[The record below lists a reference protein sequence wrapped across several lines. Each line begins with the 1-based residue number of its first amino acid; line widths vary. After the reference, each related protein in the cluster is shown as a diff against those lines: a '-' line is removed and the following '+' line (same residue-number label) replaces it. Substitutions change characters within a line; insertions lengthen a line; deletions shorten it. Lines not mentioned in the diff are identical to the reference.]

1 MSNTE
6 LINAYFDNE
15 LSASEKKMFE
25 DRLTRDTDLQQE
37 YKFHEEIIEG
47 IREVRRQSLK
57 ARLDKVQVGG
67 SAGSSWTAGKITGLI
82 GLVAVAGL
90 AIYYLYPDNS
100 DVQPI
105 QTEEVITLN
114 DSASD
119 ATDIL
124 TEDQENQSKEDTSE
138 LSGEK
143 IEDNT
148 AVTEDTPEQPAENIE
163 TIKPEVKVTEENKNP
178 VVAPSFEDP
187 KKADSNVT
195 LPEGKVTGKAM
206 VSTDNLEVAVNN
218 TNKRYDFHYA
228 LENKQLILY
237 GDFQNEL
244 YEILEFNT
252 ATMKSWFLSYGGSF
266 YSLEQTNGKI
276 TSLEKVTDTALLNTL
291 KEASKD

>member
-6 LINAYFDNE
+6 LINAYFDND
-15 LSASEKKMFE
+15 LSDSEKKMFE
-25 DRLTRDTDLQQE
+25 ERLTRDADLQQE

-47 IREVRRQSLK
+47 IREVRKQSLK

-90 AIYYLYPDNS
+90 AIYFFYPENS
-100 DVQPI
+100 DVQPV
-105 QTEEVITLN
+105 QTEEVIVLD
-114 DSASD
+114 DSTDNVSD
-119 ATDIL
+119 LPADDQNNQPDEIITEISEEKPEENATETKEHSEPVDK
-124 TEDQENQSKEDTSE
+124 TETVE
-138 LSGEK
+138 
-143 IEDNT
+143 
-148 AVTEDTPEQPAENIE
+148 
-163 TIKPEVKVTEENKNP
+163 PEVKVSEENKNP

-187 KKADSNVT
+187 KKTDSNVS
-195 LPEGKVTGKAM
+195 LPEGEVTGKAM
-206 VSTDNLEVAVNN
+206 VATENLEVAVNN
-218 TNKRYDFHYA
+218 TNKRYEFHYA
-228 LENKQLILY
+228 LENKQLTLY

-291 KEASKD
+291 KEASKN